1 MKQRVRDL
9 STLSVLVVLLAGCG
23 ASFYP
28 RMGSGTDRSPIPT
41 DDTLRPGP
49 PSPLGADTDVRPAI
63 EQICRARPTPS
74 GWIIIAYAAGGEA
87 CPASREADDLYNV
100 AVIER
105 LSERPVGSTM
115 IVCADQA
122 VPRNWVRERSPYE
135 EAACPGARV
144 GDDAPT
150 VSLIRRIR

>member
-1 MKQRVRDL
+1 MKQRIPTLGAL
-9 STLSVLVVLLAGCG
+9 SIVVVLLAGCG
-23 ASFYP
+23 VSFYP

-49 PSPLGADTDVRPAI
+49 PSPLGGDTEIRPAI

-74 GWIIIAYAAGGEA
+74 GWVIIAYAAGGDA
-87 CPASREADDLYNV
+87 CPASREPDDAYNV

-105 LSERPVGSTM
+105 HSERPVGSTM

-122 VPRNWVRERSPYE
+122 IPRDWVRDRRPHD

-144 GDDAPT
+144 GDNEPT
-150 VSLIRRIR
+150 VSMIRRIR